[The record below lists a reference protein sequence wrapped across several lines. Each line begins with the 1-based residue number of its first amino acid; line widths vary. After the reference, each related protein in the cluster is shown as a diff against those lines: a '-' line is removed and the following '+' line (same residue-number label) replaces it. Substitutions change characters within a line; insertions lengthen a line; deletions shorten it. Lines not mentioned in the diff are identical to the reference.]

1 MATHDP
7 AQQAANAA
15 VTSESDLR
23 LGPRPKEFDGG
34 LHPATFKEGLIALK
48 RNNPGVRPK
57 KLVKTDA
64 WMELKQQEQVIVDA
78 LTVEE
83 RELWELKGALFELK
97 ELQTGPRPQR
107 KEGRLLAWL
116 HKKEQRRLWVP

>member
-1 MATHDP
+1 
-7 AQQAANAA
+7 
-15 VTSESDLR
+15 VTSESDRR

-34 LHPATFKEGLIALK
+34 LHPSLFKDLLLALK

-64 WMELKQQEQVIVDA
+64 WMELKQREQDIVDT

-83 RELWELKGALFELK
+83 RELWELKGCSIRVDRAARWPPPWREARPPSAVVKPEGAEAPLGAL
-97 ELQTGPRPQR
+97 
-107 KEGRLLAWL
+107 EGCVVLC
-116 HKKEQRRLWVP
+116 